1 MLNGSRNSPLPRLPS
16 YTGLAQTKRFDFSKR
31 STAALRKS
39 PEQFDVAWLRQVTPA
54 YTWNWPYL
62 DTIREH
68 LNRIERGMCKRLA
81 IFIPPRH
88 GKSQLATIRFPVY
101 CLERNPK
108 RRVIVG
114 AYNQTLAEEFSRQAR
129 RIARER
135 IALSAERVTANDWQT
150 AAGGG
155 LRAAGVG
162 GGVTGHGADLIIIDD
177 PVKSREEANSLAY
190 RERVWDW
197 YREDMYTRLEP
208 GGAMVL
214 IQTRWHEDDL
224 AGRILASEQAG
235 GGMFK
240 REWFQIVDVAP
251 VEARRVRYWDKAGTE
266 GDGARSCGVRMAQ
279 TADGLIYVEDVV
291 KGQWSSF
298 HRNRVMLQTAELD
311 GARVAIWTEQEPG
324 SGGKESAEITVQL
337 LGGFDVHAETVS
349 GDKETRAYPFAD
361 QCEAGNVYLVKGAW
375 NAQYIDELATFP
387 SGQYKDQV
395 DGSSGAYNKLAL
407 DRSMSLLEY
416 YRRKQQAGGGK

>member
-162 GGVTGHGADLIIIDD
+162 DGVHRRALI
-177 PVKSREEANSLAY
+177 
-190 RERVWDW
+190 
-197 YREDMYTRLEP
+197 
-208 GGAMVL
+208 
-214 IQTRWHEDDL
+214 
-224 AGRILASEQAG
+224 
-235 GGMFK
+235 
-240 REWFQIVDVAP
+240 
-251 VEARRVRYWDKAGTE
+251 AR
-266 GDGARSCGVRMAQ
+266 
-279 TADGLIYVEDVV
+279 
-291 KGQWSSF
+291 
-298 HRNRVMLQTAELD
+298 
-311 GARVAIWTEQEPG
+311 AINL
-324 SGGKESAEITVQL
+324 SGGPAPDPE
-337 LGGFDVHAETVS
+337 GGCVT
-349 GDKETRAYPFAD
+349 
-361 QCEAGNVYLVKGAW
+361 KGAY
-375 NAQYIDELATFP
+375 A
-387 SGQYKDQV
+387 S
-395 DGSSGAYNKLAL
+395 
-407 DRSMSLLEY
+407 
-416 YRRKQQAGGGK
+416 